1 MTIEL
6 RKFISQALIEIAGG
20 VKDAQEPVAKMHGQ
34 IAPHDMDDSG
44 HERAASRVRFSLNR
58 PVQVVEF
65 DVAVTVTDETGGK
78 AGLGVMGGFVTIGA
92 SGTTKDSSQVVNR
105 IKFTVPMVL
114 PVSGEHRPE
123 PPVSVA

>member
-20 VKDAQEPVAKMHGQ
+20 VKDAQATVAEMRGEV
-34 IAPHDMDDSG
+34 APHDMDDSG
-44 HERAASRVRFSLNR
+44 HERAAGRARFSLNR
-58 PVQVVEF
+58 PVQIVEF

-78 AGLGVMGGFVTIGA
+78 AGLGVMGGFVTLGA
-92 SGTTKDSSQVVNR
+92 SGTTMDSSQVVNR

-123 PPVSVA
+123 PDTSLA